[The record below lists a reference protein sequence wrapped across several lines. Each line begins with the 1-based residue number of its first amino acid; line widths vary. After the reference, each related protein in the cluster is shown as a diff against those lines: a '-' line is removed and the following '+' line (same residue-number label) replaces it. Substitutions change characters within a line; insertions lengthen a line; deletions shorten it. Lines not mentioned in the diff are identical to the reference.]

1 MKTKGLLFI
10 ILVLLMSISM
20 VSAKEAGFELSGVEP
35 DEIDFFPVQPQ
46 AGTMVNLNYTP
57 AIPACSAAAPSYLK
71 PNMPVR
77 LTEKIWFGEIIG
89 TEKLD
94 YLGLLTYFDALLGAV
109 KNDAYRLSPQA
120 GAGNNGMVLAQNSI
134 TTLTEGTIVQ
144 TTGEYTCLTVHEG
157 VAMFWQVDAEGQMGW
172 LIESIR
178 WENVE
183 LELQSQADNQNAPL
197 QVSPIIKF
205 QLNLNMPQVQFN
217 PLQGQVNIKPI
228 TTLSSMEA
236 YYLTPHVYAPSEG
249 MMGGTQLT
257 DNECDNAAPSRLT
270 IGEKAYY
277 MGHIVNNSAFNP
289 AKIEQLYNTVVG
301 YARFNFSD
309 EPVMPAY
316 ISLPWHQT
324 SLIDLTDTNTSLEEL
339 FGESPSDDE
348 EAPSLISD
356 NNFIKVP
363 IPVGQL
369 MDAVVSGPLCTRR
382 SEYIEK
388 IEVID
393 GEIVD
398 LGYEMYET
406 FVWWQ
411 VDLSFFGVNLDNV
424 WMAESITRQAPW
436 GRIDYYLLSPD
447 SFDATTINIYNN
459 PLWIPNDIRP
469 TLEQLGEA
477 SSCIGILPSTLFSG
491 SLAQPNGSAMNLRAV
506 PDGDV
511 IGRVGADEQIHVYGE
526 SVCWNGYRWWQNSRG
541 GWIAENSRTVALI
554 VPAVQRV
561 APPVVEETTVAPIS
575 TPDFSAPTPEPTRP
589 VVTEEPTAPPR
600 PTCDVITG
608 ANC

>member
-1 MKTKGLLFI
+1 MKTKGLLFVI
-10 ILVLLMSISM
+10 VLLFCSGI
-20 VSAKEAGFELSGVEP
+20 VFAGIEP
-35 DEIDFFPVQPQ
+35 DEINFFPVQPQ
-46 AGTMVNLNYTP
+46 AGMMVNLNYSP
-57 AIPACSAAAPSYLK
+57 AIPACSDAAPSYLK

-77 LTEKIWFGEIIG
+77 LTEKIWFGNIIG

-94 YLGLLTYFDALLGAV
+94 YLGLLTYFNALLGAV

-120 GAGNNGMVLAQNSI
+120 GVGNQGMVLAQNAI
-134 TTLTEGTIVQ
+134 TNLSEGAIVQ
-144 TTGEYTCLTVHEG
+144 TTGEYTCLSIHGGT
-157 VAMFWQVDAEGQMGW
+157 AMFWQVNANGQIGW

-178 WENVE
+178 WENVV
-183 LELQSQADNQNAPL
+183 LELQSQANNQNAPL

-205 QLNLNMPQVQFN
+205 QLNLNAPQVQFN

-236 YYLTPHVYAPSEG
+236 YYLTPHVYTPSEG
-249 MMGGTQLT
+249 MTGGTQLT
-257 DNECDNAAPSRLT
+257 HNDCDNAAPSRLT
-270 IGEKAYY
+270 LGEKAYY
-277 MGHIVNNSAFNP
+277 MGHIVNNSAYNP

-301 YARFNFSD
+301 YARFNLGNA
-309 EPVMPAY
+309 PLMPAY
-316 ISLPWHQT
+316 ISLPWNQT
-324 SLIDLTDTNTSLEEL
+324 SLVDLTDTNFEEL
-339 FGESPSDDE
+339 FEQLYGENAPQNTESE
-348 EAPSLISD
+348 EAPSLIAD
-356 NNFIKVP
+356 NNFLKVP

-369 MDAVVSGPLCTRR
+369 MDVVVSGPLCTRR
-382 SEYIEK
+382 SEWIDK
-388 IEVID
+388 IEVINGD
-393 GEIVD
+393 IVD

-411 VDLSFFGVNLDNV
+411 VDLTLLGLNLDKV
-424 WMAESITRQAPW
+424 WIAESITRQAPW

-447 SFDATTINIYNN
+447 SFNATTINIYDN

-469 TLEQLGEA
+469 TLEQLGEQ

-511 IGRVGADEQIHVYGE
+511 IGRVGADEQIHVYGD
-526 SVCWNGYRWWQNSRG
+526 SLCWNGYRWWLTGRG
-541 GWIAENSRTVALI
+541 GWIAENSRTTALL

-589 VVTEEPTAPPR
+589 VEEPTQPPR